1 MKKYQTLYLAGIIS
15 EDVYYE
21 ALELDQ
27 NGLLNEGW
35 YDNIKKGVLGTAAAL
50 ALATG
55 GGGVRAQDSRSQ
67 VDAITGQIDTQEKN
81 QQYYE
86 ELANNLI
93 NDHLSTALRKSKL
106 SFDELKNILKNFNFS
121 VKLLKAKNQYY
132 KNQYLRDDYEFAKK
146 KLLNDDLVKLI
157 LQAHPNLQNV
167 IEKGGVDWQ
176 DTTLPNLKYDYDSR
190 MELGR
195 TSQAF
200 PN

>member
-1 MKKYQTLYLAGIIS
+1 MKKYQSLYLAGIIS

-50 ALATG
+50 ALMTG
-55 GGGVRAQDSRSQ
+55 GARAQDSRSQ

-93 NDHLSTALRKSKL
+93 NDDLSTALRKSDL
-106 SFDELKNILKNFNFS
+106 SKDELKNILKNFNFS
-121 VKLLKAKNQYY
+121 VELLKAKNQYY
-132 KNQYLRDDYEFAKK
+132 KNQYMKGDYEFAKK
-146 KLLNDDLVKLI
+146 KFLNDELVKLI

-176 DTTLPNLKYDYDSR
+176 DTTLPNLRYDYYSR
-190 MELGR
+190 TQLGR